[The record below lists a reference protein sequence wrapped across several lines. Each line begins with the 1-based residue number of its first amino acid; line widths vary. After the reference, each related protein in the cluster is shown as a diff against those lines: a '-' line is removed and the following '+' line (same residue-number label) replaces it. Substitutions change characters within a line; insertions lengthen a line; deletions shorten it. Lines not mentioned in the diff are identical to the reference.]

1 MRLHILVM
9 AWWIVVALGRPYHS
23 CFNLQLLSMPGL
35 NCTILICRRSCT
47 FIFNINKWLT
57 NKIRTSNKSRFITC
71 QHYQFVIILCIET
84 TNLLSC
90 HPWQWFDTNPLRGN
104 SKSHQILRRP
114 KDCTQHFHLSWSGVV
129 LDQDLFLHAVSQR
142 VYFLF

>member
-57 NKIRTSNKSRFITC
+57 NKITTSNKSRFITC
-71 QHYQFVIILCIET
+71 QQYQFVIILCIET

-90 HPWQWFDTNPLRGN
+90 HPRQWFDTNPLRGN
-104 SKSHQILRRP
+104 SKWYWN
-114 KDCTQHFHLSWSGVV
+114 SWFFYKFQPQMHDFVLGVV
-129 LDQDLFLHAVSQR
+129 VSIDTST
-142 VYFLF
+142 